1 MVVKESHFGRF
12 EQLLSSLFQS
22 PCGEVVVKV
31 LVLIQKDRSIS
42 LFQSPCGEVVVKG
55 FLLEEML
62 MGRYKVSVPLRG
74 SGRETFI

>member
-12 EQLLSSLFQS
+12 EQLLS
-22 PCGEVVVKV
+22 
-31 LVLIQKDRSIS
+31 S